1 MPDTTTRPLI
11 MGVLNV
17 TPDSFSDGG
26 DFARTEAAVAH
37 GLEMV
42 AQGADMIDVGGE
54 TTKPGA
60 ERVSVDEEQRR
71 ILPVVRELADRGVRI
86 SVDTMNA
93 STAVATAELGAKII
107 NDVSGGLA
115 DPEMARA
122 IAELD
127 VDFVAM
133 HWRGPS
139 SGMDQ
144 QSSYGDVVR
153 EVYSELELRVAELII
168 TGVAPER
175 IIVDPGLG
183 FAKQAEQTWQVL
195 VHLREFASL
204 SDRVLVGTSRKRFL
218 SPLLPEGAGP
228 KQRDRATAV
237 TSALAAEAGAW
248 AVRVHD
254 VPSTRRVID
263 AWASIA
269 ADQAEP
275 VEFPVSTGPQRAR
288 SSFREVR

>member
-1 MPDTTTRPLI
+1 MSETTSRPLI

-26 DFARTEAAVAH
+26 EFARTEAAVAH
-37 GLEMV
+37 AMELTEN
-42 AQGADMIDVGGE
+42 GADIIDVGGE

-60 ERVSVDEEQRR
+60 DRVSVDEEQRR
-71 ILPVVRELADRGVRI
+71 ILPVVRELADRGVRV

-93 STAVATAELGAKII
+93 STAVATAELGAAII

-115 DPEMARA
+115 DPDMAGA
-122 IAELD
+122 IAGLD
-127 VDFVAM
+127 VDFVVM

-144 QSSYGDVVR
+144 QSVYDDVVR
-153 EVYSELELRVAELII
+153 EVYSELEMRVAELIV
-168 TGVAPER
+168 TGVNPER

-183 FAKQAEQTWQVL
+183 FAKQADQTWQVL
-195 VHLREFASL
+195 VHLREFAPL
-204 SDRVLVGTSRKRFL
+204 STRLLVGTSRKRFL
-218 SPLLPEGAGP
+218 SPLLPDGAGP

-254 VPSTRRVID
+254 VASTRQVLDTWAALGTD
-263 AWASIA
+263 A
-269 ADQAEP
+269 P
-275 VEFPVSTGPQRAR
+275 VRPQRAR
-288 SSFREVR
+288 SSYREAR

>member
-1 MPDTTTRPLI
+1 MADTPLI

-37 GLEMV
+37 ALAMV
-42 AQGADMIDVGGE
+42 GDGADIIDVGGE

-60 ERVSVDEEQRR
+60 GRVPVEEEQRR
-71 ILPVVRELADRGVRI
+71 IMPVIRELVDHGIRI

-93 STAVATAELGAKII
+93 ATAAATARLGVEIV

-115 DPEMARA
+115 DPLMARTVA
-122 IAELD
+122 DLD

-139 SGMDQ
+139 SGMDGQ
-144 QSSYGDVVR
+144 AQYTDVIGEVR
-153 EVYSELELRVAELII
+153 GELERRLAELIV

-183 FAKQAEQTWQVL
+183 FAKAAQHTWQVL
-195 VHLREFASL
+195 VQLREFEQLGS
-204 SDRVLVGTSRKRFL
+204 RVLVGTSRKRFL
-218 SPLLPEGAGP
+218 SSLLEADAGP

-237 TSALAAEAGAW
+237 TSAIAAEAGAW

-254 VPSTRRVID
+254 VSSTRLMLETWGSID
-263 AWASIA
+263 
-269 ADQAEP
+269 DERP
-275 VEFPVSTGPQRAR
+275 VTPHRAR
-288 SSFREVR
+288 SSYREPR